1 MIGRRRSQQPET
13 LRSRYRRLRRYRVL
27 AISLTVVALSA
38 LSIQGRGRGA
48 LQAGFL
54 SSEEEGTPLW
64 SHLAAGLSGRLHS
77 GDDEGPTEGTEERE
91 DPRPTSDSQA
101 GEGHSSP
108 GGASMRSG
116 TDPANSVARDNK
128 GSDNE
133 GQTGQFIKVGVN
145 DRVTMHV
152 AGLPLADALRML
164 SEPTRR
170 NIILADGIA
179 GTVTASLYNVT
190 FDEAL
195 QAMLSSNRLG
205 YRTKG
210 DFTYVLP
217 LEDIAKIMEAER
229 RVVTRVFTLTYVNA
243 VSAKILIEPMLSSVG
258 KASITPP
265 AAVGLGG
272 EAGPGDTKGDAYAS
286 TDTLIVTDYA
296 EKIAEIE
303 KVLKQLDSHPKQVL
317 IEATIMRATLNEDNA
332 LGIDF
337 TTVGGVDFTQLSST
351 SPAAQSIATG
361 ATPAAM
367 LEETTW
373 TGRTEF
379 NAGVPNGGFT
389 FGIIDDQIGVFIR
402 ALEQVTDTNVLA
414 NPKVLA
420 LNKQSGQVIVGRR
433 DGYLTT
439 TITETT
445 AVQKVEFLE
454 TGTLLTFR
462 PFIGDDGYVRMEIHP
477 KDSTGGL
484 TDASLPF
491 EQTTEVTTNVLVK
504 DGHTILIGGLFRE
517 VSTAGR
523 GQVPGL
529 GNIPIAGALFRRTRD
544 TTVREEVI
552 ILLTV
557 HILKGEADA
566 VASAE
571 LKEDLERFRVGM
583 RQGMQWFGRDRLA
596 QTHYRWALE
605 HLQRGNVNMA
615 LWDAQLAIHNQPRHI
630 EAAKLKEKLLGKRNW
645 EEEASSIR
653 TYIRDRVNEE
663 NGIKTPPWGRPAPP
677 FVIPEGVQGAAGLEE
692 EDGES
697 GSDPGED
704 GGTGS
709 EPGGGDSAHQET
721 GQTTAWLHGDG
732 RGS

>member
-1 MIGRRRSQQPET
+1 MIGPRRWHKSET
-13 LRSRYRRLRRYRVL
+13 LRSRYRQLRRYRVL

-38 LSIQGRGRGA
+38 LSTLGRGRGA
-48 LQAGFL
+48 SQAGFL
-54 SSEEEGTPLW
+54 GSEDEGTPLW
-64 SHLAAGLSGRLHS
+64 GRLAVGIAGRLHS
-77 GDDEGPTEGTEERE
+77 QGDGSPTDGTEER
-91 DPRPTSDSQA
+91 DDQQPTGSSQA
-101 GEGHSSP
+101 GDGRSAP
-108 GGASMRSG
+108 GGGADRSG
-116 TDPANSVARDNK
+116 TDSGRSSAGDKPAS
-128 GSDNE
+128 E
-133 GQTGQFIKVGVN
+133 GEDGQYIKVGVN

-152 AGLPLADALRML
+152 AGLPLSEALRML

-170 NIILADGIA
+170 NIVLADGIS

-195 QAMLSSNRLG
+195 QAMLSSNKLG
-205 YRTKG
+205 YRSKG
-210 DFTYVLP
+210 DFVYVLP
-217 LEDIAKIMEAER
+217 LEDIAKMMEAER
-229 RVVTRVFTLTYVNA
+229 RVATRVFTLTYVNA
-243 VSAKILIEPMLSSVG
+243 VSARILVEPMLSTIG
-258 KASITPP
+258 KISITPP
-265 AAVGLGG
+265 SATGLGG
-272 EAGPGDTKGDAYAS
+272 ESGPGDTKGDAYAAA
-286 TDTLIVTDYA
+286 DTLIVTDYV
-296 EKIAEIE
+296 EKVAEIE
-303 KVLKQLDSHPKQVL
+303 KILKQLDSHPKQVL
-317 IEATIMRATLNEDNA
+317 IEATIMRATLDEDNA

-337 TTVGGVDFTQLSST
+337 TTVGGIDFTQLSST
-351 SPAAQSIATG
+351 SPAAQSITTG
-361 ATPAAM
+361 DTPPAM
-367 LEETTW
+367 LQETTW
-373 TGRTEF
+373 TGRTSF
-379 NAGVPNGGFT
+379 NSAVPNGGFT

-402 ALEQVTDTNVLA
+402 ALEQITDTDVLA

-571 LKEDLERFRVGM
+571 LKEDIERFRVGM

-596 QTHYRWALE
+596 QAHYRWALE
-605 HLQRGNVNMA
+605 HLQHGNVNMA

-653 TYIRDRVNEE
+653 TYVRDRINEE
-663 NGIKTPPWGRPAPP
+663 QGIKKPPFGRPAPP
-677 FVIPEGVQGAAGLEE
+677 FVIPEGVMGPAGLEE
-692 EDGES
+692 EEGET
-697 GSDPGED
+697 
-704 GGTGS
+704 GGDQAGDA
-709 EPGGGDSAHQET
+709 GGGDVDRQDQ
-721 GQTTAWLHGDG
+721 GQTTASVYGDG